1 MCAVSGER
9 RDSPPTGENLA
20 GFEVWTTFFTAF
32 VAVVVFTPIVRKY
45 ALRWKLGDKP
55 NGRKIHTAN
64 IPHIGGI
71 AIVVGT
77 LLGLFAAR
85 VFAVAGAESLS
96 AKVLL
101 PVTLIVG
108 LGLTDDIKNLKA
120 RRKLTVQVIASLVLA
135 MLGVRLYIGLPVFDG
150 SLILVVALSAFY
162 LVGISSSVN
171 LIDGHDGLAAGT
183 SLISAVAFAVLAVT
197 TNAPWLLLLSL
208 SVAGA
213 CLGFLIYNFPP
224 GRIFMGDT
232 GSMFL
237 GVMLGIV
244 ACYFTMMQPSINT
257 FVAVCFVLSIPM
269 IDSCLAI
276 VRRLSL
282 RRPVFQADCLHIHHI
297 LASFG
302 FSTRETLFILYGMQA
317 VMAFLG
323 ILVMKGFTVPLV
335 LGLIILALTFYTF
348 IRIMVAAES
357 GERETASPKFSP
369 GSFPSLEK

>member
-1 MCAVSGER
+1 
-9 RDSPPTGENLA
+9 LA
-20 GFEVWTTFFTAF
+20 GFEVSTTFLAAF
-32 VAVVVFTPIVRKY
+32 VAVVVFTPLVRKY

-71 AIVVGT
+71 AIVLGT

-96 AKVLL
+96 ARVLL
-101 PVTLIVG
+101 PVALIVG

-120 RRKLTVQVIASLVLA
+120 RRKLTVQIIASLALA
-135 MLGVRLYIGLPVFDG
+135 MLGVRLYIGVPVFDG
-150 SLILVVALSAFY
+150 SLILVGALSAFY
-162 LVGISSSVN
+162 LVGMSSSVN

-183 SLISAVAFAVLAVT
+183 SLISAVAFAVIAGA
-197 TNAPWLLLLSL
+197 TNAQWLMVLSL

-237 GVMLGIV
+237 GIMLGIV
-244 ACYFTMMQPSINT
+244 ACYFTMMQ
-257 FVAVCFVLSIPM
+257 L
-269 IDSCLAI
+269 DSCLAI

-297 LASFG
+297 LTSFG

-323 ILVMKGFTVPLV
+323 ILVMRGFTVPLV
-335 LGLIILALTFYTF
+335 LGLIILTLAFYTF
-348 IRIMVAAES
+348 IRIMVAAGS
-357 GERETASPKFSP
+357 GEQQAAAPKFSP
-369 GSFPSLEK
+369 GSVPSLEK